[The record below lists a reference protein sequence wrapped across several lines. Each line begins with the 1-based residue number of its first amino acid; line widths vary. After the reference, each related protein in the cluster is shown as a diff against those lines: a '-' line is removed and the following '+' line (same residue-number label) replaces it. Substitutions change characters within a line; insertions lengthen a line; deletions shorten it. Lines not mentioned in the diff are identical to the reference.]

1 MVPYSLYDNASS
13 NGYNIPVAY
22 EVQQEGNREIY
33 KCSIDLPEHEIPEWL
48 TVRDFEIPTVHERGV
63 NTTHFS
69 EVKGMHTIDTML
81 FVTRVYQSISLL
93 QMLGR

>member
-22 EVQQEGNREIY
+22 EVHQEDNREVY
-33 KCSIDLPEHEIPEWL
+33 KCSIDLAEHEIPEWL

-63 NTTHFS
+63 SVTHFS
-69 EVKGMHTIDTML
+69 EVKGMRTIDTML
-81 FVTRVYQSISLL
+81 FVTRVFQSISLL